1 MEINNKPNK
10 KKNIMTEYMINQTAL
25 MLKGDIQEYMK
36 ENGTDKDMEVLLNA
50 LTKYCKAKGVSYE

>member
-1 MEINNKPNK
+1 
-10 KKNIMTEYMINQTAL
+10 MTEYMINQTAL

-36 ENGTDKDMEVLLNA
+36 ENGTDKDMEGLLNA